1 MSEASL
7 ANKLKDALVSGVEKS
22 SESDAL
28 QVAELC
34 LKKKPPADVLVKS
47 ISEALNVIGGKFERG
62 DYYLPELL
70 FAGMMA
76 EKVIKLLGPLLK
88 SGESV
93 KAGGKIVIGTVR
105 GDLHDLGKN
114 IVALMLRPAGV
125 DVTDLGS
132 DVPPEKFV
140 EAIKRVNANVLGMS
154 ALLSTTREEMR
165 TVINELKKQGIRN
178 KVKVIVGGGAVN
190 EDFAREIGAD
200 AYGKDAIEAVRLCK
214 KFVGS

>member
-7 ANKLKDALVSGVEKS
+7 PGRLKDALINGVEKS

-28 QVAELC
+28 QVAEMC
-34 LKKKPPADVLVKS
+34 LKTKLAGDILVKS
-47 ISEALNVIGGKFERG
+47 ISDALNAIGSKFEKG

-76 EKVIKLLGPLLK
+76 EKVIKLLSPLLK
-88 SGESV
+88 SSESI

-114 IVALMLRPAGV
+114 IVSLMLRPAGV
-125 DVTDLGS
+125 DVIDLGS

-140 EAIKRVNANVLGMS
+140 EAIRREKANVLGMS

-165 TVINELKKQGIRN
+165 NVINELKKQGLRN

-190 EDFAREIGAD
+190 DDFAREIGAD

-214 KFVGS
+214 KLVGS

>member
-7 ANKLKDALVSGVEKS
+7 ADKLRDALISGVEKS
-22 SESDAL
+22 SESEAL
-28 QVAELC
+28 QVAEIC
-34 LKKKPPADVLVKS
+34 LKKKLSGDLLVKS
-47 ISEALNVIGGKFERG
+47 ISEALNAIGNKFEKG

-76 EKVIKLLGPLLK
+76 EKVIKMLSPLLK
-88 SGESV
+88 SGESI
-93 KAGGKIVIGTVR
+93 KAGGNVILGTVR

-125 DVTDLGS
+125 YVIDLGS

-140 EAIKRVNANVLGMS
+140 ETIRREKASVLGMS

-165 TVINELKKQGIRN
+165 TVINELKKKGLRN

-190 EDFAREIGAD
+190 EDFAKEIGAD
-200 AYGKDAIEAVRLCK
+200 AYGKDAIEAVRLCR
-214 KFVGS
+214 KFIGS

>member
-1 MSEASL
+1 MSETSL
-7 ANKLKDALVSGVEKS
+7 AGKLRDALLSGVEKS
-22 SESDAL
+22 SESEAL
-28 QVAELC
+28 RIAETC
-34 LKKKPPADVLVKS
+34 LKKKLPGDTLVKS
-47 ISEALNVIGGKFERG
+47 ISEALNMIGSKFEKG

-76 EKVIKLLGPLLK
+76 EKVIKLLSPLLK
-88 SGESV
+88 SGESI

-125 DVTDLGS
+125 DVVDLGS
-132 DVPPEKFV
+132 DVSPEKFV
-140 EAIKRVNANVLGMS
+140 EAIRREKADALGMS

-165 TVINELKKQGIRN
+165 TVINELKKQGLRN
-178 KVKVIVGGGAVN
+178 KVKVLVGGGAVN

-214 KFVGS
+214 KLVGS

>member
-1 MSEASL
+1 MSETSL
-7 ANKLKDALVSGVEKS
+7 AGKLRDALLSGVEKS
-22 SESDAL
+22 SESEAL
-28 QVAELC
+28 RIAETC
-34 LKKKPPADVLVKS
+34 LKKKLPGDTLVKS
-47 ISEALNVIGGKFERG
+47 ISEALNMIGSKFEKG

-76 EKVIKLLGPLLK
+76 EKVIKLLSPLLK
-88 SGESV
+88 SGELI

-125 DVTDLGS
+125 DVVDLGS
-132 DVPPEKFV
+132 DVSPEKFV
-140 EAIKRVNANVLGMS
+140 EAIRREKADALGMS

-165 TVINELKKQGIRN
+165 TVINELKKQGLRN
-178 KVKVIVGGGAVN
+178 KVKVLVGGGAVN

-214 KFVGS
+214 KLVGS

>member
-1 MSEASL
+1 MSEALLAGKLRDSL
-7 ANKLKDALVSGVEKS
+7 VNGVEKS
-22 SESDAL
+22 SESEAL

-34 LKKKPPADVLVKS
+34 VKKKLSGDLLVKS
-47 ISEALNVIGGKFERG
+47 ISDALNTIGSKFEKG

-76 EKVIKLLGPLLK
+76 EKVIKLLSPLLK

-140 EAIKRVNANVLGMS
+140 EAIKREKANVLGMS

-165 TVINELKKQGIRN
+165 AVINELKKQGIRN